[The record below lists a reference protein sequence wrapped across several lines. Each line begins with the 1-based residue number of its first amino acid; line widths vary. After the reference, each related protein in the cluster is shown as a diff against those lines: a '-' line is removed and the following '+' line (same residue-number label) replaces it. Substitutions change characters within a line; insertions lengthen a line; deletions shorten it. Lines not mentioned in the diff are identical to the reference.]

1 MAQRCPR
8 ALVAQSFAF
17 PASYGVAQA
26 QAWLRRH
33 KLAVPPVARTATQL
47 RFRQRD
53 PATCQRGNFATIPM
67 GATGI
72 QQVLCCPKARR

>member
-1 MAQRCPR
+1 
-8 ALVAQSFAF
+8 VTF
-17 PASYGVAQA
+17 PARYGVARA
-26 QAWLRRH
+26 RAWLRKH
-33 KLAVPPVARTATQL
+33 GLHAGKVDRTATRL

-72 QQVLCCPKARR
+72 QQVLCCPKTHR